1 MEIPLV
7 SLLILCILRVGSGL
21 SLNYY
26 DNTCPNYEA
35 TVTAAV
41 KQAMATDKT
50 VPAALL
56 RMHFHDCFV
65 RVCLSQSLTHSLS
78 HPVTHLHT
86 YVHAH

>member
-1 MEIPLV
+1 MEVPLV
-7 SLLILCILRVGSGL
+7 SLLIFCILRAGNGL

-56 RMHFHDCFV
+56 RLHFHDCFV
-65 RVCLSQSLTHSLS
+65 RVSLSLSLT
-78 HPVTHLHT
+78 
-86 YVHAH
+86 Y